1 MPKFSALPTKLR
13 ARPTLPFSDGPEPRG
28 RLKQRLLL
36 CGQIVL
42 FVVCVVQ
49 VRLSHIWKDWIACD
63 CH

>member
-13 ARPTLPFSDGPEPRG
+13 ARPGLPFSDGPEPRG

-49 VRLSHIWKDWIACD
+49 VRLSHI
-63 CH
+63 